1 MCAASFFPP
10 AELRVAGKIN
20 LFLLITGRRPDGYHE
35 LATFFMPLPGPC
47 DALALAPVPGEGI
60 RVECGA
66 PGIDPQRNT
75 LTRAYRLYA
84 EATGFA
90 PGLGVRLQKGIP
102 SGAGLGGGSADGAAI
117 LAWMQRHCP
126 RPLGG
131 DDLLAL
137 AARVG
142 ADVPFFLRGAPC
154 IAEGIGEKLR
164 PMPSGLE
171 GWSCVLACPPVHVDT
186 SWAYSAWD
194 AERMPFSLT
203 EWEKIDKNIA
213 SRYQCLFGRNDFEAV
228 VFARWPELSSW
239 KAAVAET
246 GADIAGMSGSG
257 SALYGLFRDGAR
269 AAKSVAS
276 LREKGTVAYG
286 PFLF

>member
-1 MCAASFFPP
+1 MCAATFFRQ

-47 DALALAPVPGEGI
+47 DTLVMTPVPGEGI
-60 RVECGA
+60 RVECA
-66 PGIDPQRNT
+66 MPGVDPQHNT

-90 PGLGVRLQKGIP
+90 PGLGVRLHKGVP
-102 SGAGLGGGSADGAAI
+102 SGAGLGGGSADGAAV
-117 LAWMQRHCP
+117 LAWMHRHCP
-126 RPLGG
+126 APP
-131 DDLLAL
+131 DDDRLLAL

-142 ADVPFFLRGAPC
+142 ADVPFFLRGVSC
-154 IAEGIGEKLR
+154 VAEGIGDRLR
-164 PMPSGLE
+164 PMPAGLD
-171 GWSCVLACPPVHVDT
+171 GWSCILVCPAVHVDT
-186 SWAYSAWD
+186 SWAYAAWD
-194 AERMPFSLT
+194 AERRPFSLT
-203 EWEKIDKNIA
+203 DWKKMDKNIA
-213 SRYQCLFGRNDFEAV
+213 SRYRCLYGRNDFESV

-239 KAAVAET
+239 KDALLGA

-257 SALYGLFRDGAR
+257 SALYGLFRDHAG
-269 AAKSVAS
+269 AAKAADS
-276 LREKGTVAYG
+276 LQGKGAAVYG